1 MGGVR
6 GGGGPPP
13 GGGPGGGGPPPG
25 MFGASSGKKYN
36 LTFTVSARNILNH
49 PSYSAPIGNLSSPFF
64 GESTS
69 LAGFGPMGAST
80 TYDRKVDMQL
90 RFQF

>member
-1 MGGVR
+1 
-6 GGGGPPP
+6 
-13 GGGPGGGGPPPG
+13 

-36 LTFTVSARNILNH
+36 LTLTVSARNILNH